1 MDPPSATAL
10 SEGDLQGAAIINS
23 CFPVKISCFSLFLVI
38 GVEWGQHTFICNQG
52 QLKVHIKDN
61 KVITG
66 ISNEFAFLTFNFY
79 LL

>member
-10 SEGDLQGAAIINS
+10 SEGDLQGAAITNL
-23 CFPVKISCFSLFLVI
+23 CFPVTIYCFSSFLVI
-38 GVEWGQHTFICNQG
+38 RVEWGQHTIICNQG

-61 KVITG
+61 KGITG
-66 ISNEFAFLTFNFY
+66 NSNEFAFFTFNFY